1 MGEIK
6 SRSVRLDDENYG
18 WLNGLPGRT
27 FNEAVGDLRA
37 SLDGVAQSNAEEMK
51 DRFRRIEGMLAE
63 MPGLE
68 EIQDALREVVLEF
81 KGQKVQTVAATSANP
96 LTIPG
101 VQRGVGPPKRETGA
115 ERAARERFER
125 QERARALDKTGGD
138 RDDVDR
144 GDEYVSN

>member
-27 FNEAVGDLRA
+27 FNEAVGNLRA

-68 EIQDALREVVLEF
+68 EIQDALREVVLEL
-81 KGQKVQTVAATSANP
+81 KGQKAQTVA
-96 LTIPG
+96 G

-125 QERARALDKTGGD
+125 QERARALDKAGGD